1 MNKNILLGAGL
12 LVLGVVLAKRAK
24 DKGKDVP
31 FIGRFIPSAS
41 YDAANTPATPASFSG
56 ADSGDWNY

>member
-1 MNKNILLGAGL
+1 MNKNILVGVGLVGLGL
-12 LVLGVVLAKRAK
+12 FLAKRAK

-41 YDAANTPATPASFSG
+41 YDAANTPAPPASFSG
-56 ADSGDWNY
+56 ANAGSWNY